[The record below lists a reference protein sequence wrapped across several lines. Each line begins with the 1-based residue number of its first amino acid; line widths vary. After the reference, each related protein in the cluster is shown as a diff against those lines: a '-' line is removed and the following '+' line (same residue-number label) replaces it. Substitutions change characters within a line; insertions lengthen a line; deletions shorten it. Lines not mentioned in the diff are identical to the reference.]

1 MSFIFRIIFILL
13 DFGVSLYLV
22 FNSVKAMHQV
32 KVQASNMQDFLNAK
46 KGFYNC
52 AKISV
57 VIKLLYWFIIPK
69 VDNVMQVLIA
79 ASLISYAL
87 VFIAAIIYT
96 LPLHIFSKKFQ
107 KTKSGLYFHFIKP
120 PIVMAIAMFVLAWF
134 TVAPIVPVN

>member
-1 MSFIFRIIFILL
+1 MSFIFRMIFILL

-32 KVQASNMQDFLNAK
+32 KVGNSNMQEFLSAK

-69 VDNVMQVLIA
+69 VDNVMQILIS
-79 ASLISYAL
+79 ASLASYAL
-87 VFIAAIIYT
+87 VFVSAVIYT
-96 LPLHIFSKKFQ
+96 LPLHIISKKFQ
-107 KTKSGLYFHFIKP
+107 KRECST
-120 PIVMAIAMFVLAWF
+120 
-134 TVAPIVPVN
+134 TQ